1 MAHFKLIAK
10 QGIDPSDG
18 IETYLAVLHDDTGAA
33 VAAGAWNV
41 TPNNASLFD
50 APQSFL
56 IALSLGLTDLRKI
69 DDKGQALIDAASD
82 WAVLWEGET
91 EGDIEEYPASL
102 GNVFDDVETEGGEQ

>member
-18 IETYLAVLHDDTGAA
+18 IDTYLVVLHNDTGTA
-33 VAAGAWNV
+33 VGAGAWTVNGN
-41 TPNNASLFD
+41 TESMMD

-56 IALSLGLTDLRKI
+56 IALSLGLADLRKI
-69 DDKGQALIDAASD
+69 DDKGEALIAAASD

-91 EGDIEEYPASL
+91 EGDIEEPPCL
-102 GNVFDDVETEGGEQ
+102 DDVETEGGEQ